1 METTIKDRLITF
13 MKQKGISHR
22 KFETEVGLSNGY
34 LSKLVNS
41 PTAAKLQMIISTYP
55 DLNDKWL
62 LTGEGPML
70 RTPIEKTVPEV
81 TPDTGKPFFG
91 DLPASAGNIIQYPD
105 ITRQLPTGSINIPQA
120 KGAEF
125 FFPVIGMSMRPTIE
139 EGDIIG
145 VCHIDRYETTNAE
158 RVYMII
164 TCDNERMIKRILG
177 YNKEKGTITLASDNP
192 QYPNFDLDTSLIVDI
207 YKVVLHLKVETL

>member
-1 METTIKDRLITF
+1 

-41 PTAAKLQMIISTYP
+41 PTATKLQMIISTYP

-120 KGAEF
+120 RGAEF

-177 YNKEKGTITLASDNP
+177 YNKERGTITLASDNP

-207 YKVVLHLKVETL
+207 YKVVLHLKIETL

>member
-1 METTIKDRLITF
+1 
-13 MKQKGISHR
+13 
-22 KFETEVGLSNGY
+22 
-34 LSKLVNS
+34 
-41 PTAAKLQMIISTYP
+41 MIISTYP

-120 KGAEF
+120 RGAKF

-177 YNKEKGTITLASDNP
+177 YNKERGTITLASDNP

-207 YKVVLHLKVETL
+207 YKVVLHLKIETL

>member
-1 METTIKDRLITF
+1 METTIKERLITF

-41 PTAAKLQMIISTYP
+41 PTATKLQMIISTYP

-120 KGAEF
+120 RGAEF

-177 YNKEKGTITLASDNP
+177 YNKERGTITLASDNP

-207 YKVVLHLKVETL
+207 YKVVLHLKIETL

>member
-1 METTIKDRLITF
+1 METTIKERLITF

-41 PTAAKLQMIISTYP
+41 PTATKLQMIISTYP

-120 KGAEF
+120 RGAKF

-177 YNKEKGTITLASDNP
+177 YNKERGTITLASDNP

-207 YKVVLHLKVETL
+207 YKVVLHLKIETL